1 MTRAVFFL
9 STIPCKFVG
18 QIGYISNL
26 LSDKFLVCNKKLPEI
41 SGSFFNKSYC
51 LSLSYRI
58 KF

>member
-26 LSDKFLVCNKKLPEI
+26 LSDKFLVCNKKTTRDSLVVFLI
-41 SGSFFNKSYC
+41 SHIAY
-51 LSLSYRI
+51 L
-58 KF
+58 